1 MNELGS
7 ISFTDFLLITG
18 ATVALIIFIGYIAK
32 EDTKFMRRW
41 IQETED
47 LKKAKEAK
55 EALAK
60 EQAEQEK
67 PDSKET

>member
-47 LKKAKEAK
+47 LKKAKADK